1 MSDSFDVE
9 IIQIVVYI
17 YVLKNIFTLESRSW
31 LKLSMHF

>member
-17 YVLKNIFTLESRSW
+17 YVLKGEGGGPLGSDHG
-31 LKLSMHF
+31 K